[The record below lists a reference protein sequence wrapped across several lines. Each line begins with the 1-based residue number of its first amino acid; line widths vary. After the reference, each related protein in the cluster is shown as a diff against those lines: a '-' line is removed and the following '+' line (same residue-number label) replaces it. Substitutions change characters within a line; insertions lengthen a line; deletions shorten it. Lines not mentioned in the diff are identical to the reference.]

1 MAIDLARYQNIVVL
15 TGAGV
20 SAPSGLPTYR
30 GAGGLW
36 EKDEV
41 ASLGTAEAWLSKP
54 DEVWKLFGGLRSHVI
69 AAAPNLAH
77 TSLSQME
84 SVAPGNFTLITQ
96 NVDGLHQ
103 EAGSQS
109 VVELHGNLQRTRC
122 SRSGCQLE
130 PFHDEVA
137 HMVAPLC
144 PECGDLLRPDIV
156 LFGEQLPGGPDHL
169 ATRALRDCDLFIA
182 VGTSGMVSPASR
194 FVRSAEYVGARTVL
208 INLEALKEG
217 GAAFHDRFV
226 GPAEILLTEVFLG
239 GS

>member
-1 MAIDLARYQNIVVL
+1 MAIDLARYQNVVVL

-20 SAPSGLPTYR
+20 SAASGLPTYR

-41 ASLGTAEAWLSKP
+41 AALGTLEAWVSKP
-54 DEVWKLFGGLRSHVI
+54 NEVWKLFGGLRSQVV
-69 AAAPNLAH
+69 AAAPNAAHASLAR
-77 TSLSQME
+77 ME
-84 SVAPGNFTLITQ
+84 SVAPGKFTLVTQ

-103 EAGSQS
+103 QAGSQN
-109 VVELHGNLQRTRC
+109 VVELHGNLRRTRC
-122 SRSGCQLE
+122 HQRGCQLE
-130 PFHDEVA
+130 AFHDEVA
-137 HMVAPLC
+137 HQVAPLC
-144 PECGDLLRPDIV
+144 TECGDLLRPDIV
-156 LFGEQLPGGPDHL
+156 LFGEQIPAGPDHL

-217 GAAFHDRFV
+217 GAAFHDKFV
-226 GPAEILLTEVFLG
+226 GPAGTLLSEIFLEDG
-239 GS
+239 